1 MQVEQ
6 TIQDEGYSYFLAEA
20 PELLQS
26 IEQGLFELE
35 ENFHIQKVHN
45 LMRAAHNL
53 KGAAASVGLETIKKV
68 AHYLEDVFKAL
79 YNPEVNLDSEL
90 LALLFEGYEC
100 LREPLMAEVTGNKIN
115 DGEILDRAA
124 NVFAGC
130 QEKLGDF
137 LGADAKM
144 PTAADLGFD
153 ITLSIFETGVTQ
165 RLEELRDVLK
175 NAKSQ
180 QITDV
185 LRSHA
190 EVFVGLAESLNLSGF
205 LAISNHVLTALK
217 ARPQEAVKIAKVAFA
232 DWTRGKEAV
241 LKGDRSVGGEPS
253 VNLKK
258 LAGLTT
264 DVVVDGASVAEEAKN
279 TDKVKNGKNGVN
291 KGAVSQQNGTANK
304 QKQKAKVEGDRH
316 QKQTNLKNGS
326 HQSAPVEK
334 TQKSEELVAPPTE
347 IELPNLDDIFGDA
360 DVEESLIDFEE
371 IESIADEYE
380 AEIIEENGNGN
391 GTLKEDAISNKSQ
404 VKNNQK
410 NSLKTDNQSAS
421 LVANKSDNSQSE
433 TPTKYATPV
442 VRQSVRVDLEHLD
455 SLNHLVG
462 ELLINQNRL
471 ATRNEQLQAAVK
483 ELTSHLKKQEK
494 NEVKSRSSIEGFP
507 DNSAPETVENLAP
520 NSKKKKASK
529 LSLQEASNIIFNL
542 VNESS
547 ETAVK
552 QQRLLLNLRE
562 DLMEVRMSPLGELFQ
577 RFPRILQQTANSQ
590 SKPIELTISGTDVLS
605 DKSVWDKIYDPLLHL
620 LRNSIAHGI
629 ESKKV
634 RHQRGKPEKG
644 QIFINA
650 FYQGTRLVIEVSDDG
665 KGINLEEI
673 RQKAIDLDII
683 SSQQAKMMPESAI
696 WDLLFES
703 GFSTAAKVDD
713 LAGRGV
719 GLDIVRAQLESIKGS
734 VSIRSQ
740 YLVGTT
746 FSLQIPI
753 QMTIAKLMVVQGG
766 KAVYAIPSESIA
778 QIIIPGSN
786 QIKQSRGQRVL
797 YWGDRL
803 VPLHKLSDLMLYRTY
818 NKNLKNSW
826 AGLTSFPLG
835 TKEVRLP
842 NNPSISLPSHPV
854 LLLSETG
861 IVPGQK
867 KLDEAP
873 EKLYA
878 LEVDELFGEQE
889 LTIKPLGNSL
899 PYPNYIYGCSI
910 LGDGSLMLVI
920 DAVALINQA
929 VEQLTVFTGSKQ
941 QILPPANTANMIPPG
956 NTTNLNQSRLLPGD
970 AEKLRGESID
980 VQTSQIPL
988 AGASCILVVDDSVTL
1003 RKTIVSTL
1011 TRAGYQVIQAGNG
1024 VEALEKLRQ
1033 HPQIDLIISD
1043 VEMPEMDGFQ
1053 FLDRR
1058 RQEPSLARIPVVMLT
1073 ACRSDKHQQLALALG
1088 ATAYLTKPCSQPDL
1102 LATVSEKKLS
1112 AS

>member
-1 MQVEQ
+1 MPVEQ
-6 TIQDEGYSYFLAEA
+6 TIQDEGYTYFLAEA
-20 PELLQS
+20 PELLQQ

-35 ENFHIQKVHN
+35 EDFHIQKVHN

-79 YNPEVNLDSEL
+79 YNPEVSLDSEL

-124 NVFAGC
+124 NVFASC

-137 LGADAKM
+137 MGEDAKM
-144 PTAADLGFD
+144 PTAAELGFD

-175 NAKSQ
+175 NGDGK
-180 QITDV
+180 QIADV

-205 LAISNHVLTALK
+205 LAVSNHVLTALNN
-217 ARPQEAVKIAKVAFA
+217 RPKEAVKIAKVAFA
-232 DWTRGKEAV
+232 DWKKGRQAV

-258 LAGLTT
+258 LATDFVTDLT
-264 DVVVDGASVAEEAKN
+264 DGA
-279 TDKVKNGKNGVN
+279 DGVKQGKNGV
-291 KGAVSQQNGTANK
+291 KKEQKNGTIKSQEK
-304 QKQKAKVEGDRH
+304 QVSV
-316 QKQTNLKNGS
+316 NNGS
-326 HQSAPVEK
+326 
-334 TQKSEELVAPPTE
+334 QKSEVIKQPETSEDKTAPE
-347 IELPNLDDIFGDA
+347 EAELPNLDDIFGDA
-360 DVEESLIDFEE
+360 DFDESLADFVEIDQISDEDEE
-371 IESIADEYE
+371 
-380 AEIIEENGNGN
+380 EIIEENGNGK
-391 GTLKEDAISNKSQ
+391 GAVKETAPSKIEQKKTAVKSQ
-404 VKNNQK
+404 DKSSSILAK
-410 NSLKTDNQSAS
+410 
-421 LVANKSDNSQSE
+421 KSDNSQKE

-442 VRQSVRVDLEHLD
+442 MRQSVRVDLEHLD

-483 ELTSHLKKQEK
+483 ELTSQLKKQEK
-494 NEVKSRSSIEGFP
+494 NEEKSSTTPEETNQ
-507 DNSAPETVENLAP
+507 NSTR
-520 NSKKKKASK
+520 KKLKE
-529 LSLQEASNIIFNL
+529 LSPTEASNIIFNL
-542 VNESS
+542 VAESS

-552 QQRLLLNLRE
+552 QQRLLLNLQE

-590 SKPIELTISGTDVLS
+590 SKPIELTINGNEVLS

-629 ESKKV
+629 ESKEV
-634 RHQRGKPEKG
+634 RRQRGKPEKG

-665 KGINLEEI
+665 KGIDLEEV

-683 SSQQAKMMPESAI
+683 SPQQAKMMPESGV

-719 GLDIVRAQLESIKGS
+719 GLDIVKAQLESIKGS
-734 VSIRSQ
+734 VSVRSQ
-740 YLVGTT
+740 YLLGTT

-778 QIIIPGSN
+778 QIIIPNST
-786 QIKQSRGQRVL
+786 QIKQSGGQRVL

-803 VPLHKLSDLMLYRTY
+803 VPLHKLSDLMLYKTY

-826 AGLTSFPLG
+826 TDLTSFPLG
-835 TKEVRLP
+835 NKEVSLS
-842 NNPSISLPSHPV
+842 NNPSISLPSHPL
-854 LLLSETG
+854 LLLSEAG
-861 IVPGQK
+861 IVAAKNDGDDGQ
-867 KLDEAP
+867 
-873 EKLYA
+873 EKIYA

-889 LTIKPLGNSL
+889 LTIKPLGSSIA
-899 PYPNYIYGCSI
+899 YPSYIYGCSI

-920 DAVALINQA
+920 DAVSLINQA

-941 QILPPANTANMIPPG
+941 QSLPPATNIKLPGDAANT
-956 NTTNLNQSRLLPGD
+956 NQSRLLPGD
-970 AEKLRGESID
+970 AEKWRGESIE
-980 VQTSQIPL
+980 VQTSQLPL
-988 AGASCILVVDDSVTL
+988 GSASCILVVDDSATL

-1024 VEALEKLRQ
+1024 VEALQKLRQ

-1058 RQEPSLARIPVVMLT
+1058 RQEPSLAQIPVVMLT

-1112 AS
+1112 N

>member
-1 MQVEQ
+1 MPVEQ

-20 PELLQS
+20 PELLQQ

-35 ENFHIQKVHN
+35 EDFHIQKVHN

-175 NAKSQ
+175 NGKSQ
-180 QITDV
+180 QIGDV

-205 LAISNHVLTALK
+205 LAISNHVLEALK
-217 ARPQEAVKIAKVAFA
+217 AHPQEAVKIAKVAFA
-232 DWTRGKEAV
+232 DWIRGKEAV

-264 DVVVDGASVAEEAKN
+264 DVVANGASVAEEAKN

-316 QKQTNLKNGS
+316 QKQTN
-326 HQSAPVEK
+326 QSPPVEK
-334 TQKSEELVAPPTE
+334 KQKSEELVAPQAE
-347 IELPNLDDIFGDA
+347 IELPNLDDIFGDV
-360 DVEESLIDFEE
+360 DVQESLINFEE
-371 IESIADEYE
+371 IENIADEYE
-380 AEIIEENGNGN
+380 AEVIDKNGNGAI
-391 GTLKEDAISNKSQ
+391 KEDAISNKSQ
-404 VKNNQK
+404 VKNNHK
-410 NSLKTDNQSAS
+410 NSLKTDNKSAS
-421 LVANKSDNSQSE
+421 LVTNKSDNSQSE
-433 TPTKYATPV
+433 TPTKYATPI

-483 ELTSHLKKQEK
+483 QLTSHLKKQEK
-494 NEVKSRSSIEGFP
+494 NEVKSQSSIEDVQ
-507 DNSAPETVENLAP
+507 DNSAPETVENLPP

-529 LSLQEASNIIFNL
+529 LSLQEASNVIFNL

-577 RFPRILQQTANSQ
+577 RFPRMLLQTANSQ
-590 SKPIELTISGTDVLS
+590 SKAIELTISGTDVLS

-629 ESKKV
+629 ESKEA

-740 YLVGTT
+740 YLIGTT

-867 KLDEAP
+867 KLDEGS

-889 LTIKPLGNSL
+889 LTIKPLGNSI
-899 PYPNYIYGCSI
+899 PYPSYIYGCSI

-941 QILPPANTANMIPPG
+941 QILPPANTANMIPPE

-980 VQTSQIPL
+980 VETSQLPL
-988 AGASCILVVDDSVTL
+988 AGASCILVVDDSATL

-1102 LATVSEKKLS
+1102 LAAVSEKKLS